1 MNSIG
6 VLSVITFKM
15 ISMITDKNKCLTIII
30 LTLCMS
36 WLFFGSFLL
45 KVIDVVLKVS
55 SQL

>member
-15 ISMITDKNKCLTIII
+15 ISMIRDKNKCLTIII
-30 LTLCMS
+30 STLCMS